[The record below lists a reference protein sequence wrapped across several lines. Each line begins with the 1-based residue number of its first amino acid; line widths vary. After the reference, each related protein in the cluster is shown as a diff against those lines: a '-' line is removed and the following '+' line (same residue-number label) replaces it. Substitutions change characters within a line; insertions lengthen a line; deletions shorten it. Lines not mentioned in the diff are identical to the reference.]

1 MNPSIGKTKNKLMD
15 IEKRLVVAKGE
26 RGGSGIDWGIWG

>member
-1 MNPSIGKTKNKLMD
+1 MNLSTKQKHSD

-26 RGGSGIDWGIWG
+26 WDGQGVWG